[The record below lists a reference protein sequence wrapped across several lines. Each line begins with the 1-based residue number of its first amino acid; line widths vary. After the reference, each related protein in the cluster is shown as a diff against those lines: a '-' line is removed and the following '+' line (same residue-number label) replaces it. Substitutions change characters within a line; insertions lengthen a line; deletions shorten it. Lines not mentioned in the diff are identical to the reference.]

1 MRKRMSQIREVKVPL
16 SNMQTSG
23 SNFISWNRL
32 EGQFLNNGELRPNER
47 LTEVKITAQG
57 ITYSVANV
65 NQTDYT

>member
-1 MRKRMSQIREVKVPL
+1 MSQIREVKVPL

>member
-1 MRKRMSQIREVKVPL
+1 MSQIREVKVPL

-32 EGQFLNNGELRPNER
+32 EGQCLTNGELRPNER